1 MITITSAPLVVFPSA
16 GHHDKDP
23 GAVYNGIK
31 EADKTKELRDLI
43 SKYLGA
49 HKHIVDKDWETNRQ
63 YQDRIK
69 PGSGSVLAD
78 HHFDASTNTT
88 VSGVGVFVANNA
100 NSNSRAMAQ
109 EVVDG
114 LSKIIGLPNRG
125 VKTESQSGRGR
136 IGILHLG
143 AGISILVEVCFISNP
158 CDMAR
163 YELVKEKVAEFL
175 AEVYKKWDD
184 KI

>member
-1 MITITSAPLVVFPSA
+1 MITLIAAPEVVYPSA

-23 GAVYNGIK
+23 GAVYNGVK
-31 EADKTKELRDLI
+31 EADKTKELRNLI

-49 HKHIVDKDWETNRQ
+49 HKHIMDRDWETNREHQ
-63 YQDRIK
+63 NRIK
-69 PGSGSVLAD
+69 PGSSSVLAD

-88 VSGVGVFVANNA
+88 ASGVGVFVANNA
-100 NSNSRAMAQ
+100 SVNSKTMAK

-114 LSKIIGLPNRG
+114 LSELIGIPNRG
-125 VKTESQSGRGR
+125 VRTESQSGRGR

-158 CDMAR
+158 CDMAK
-163 YELVKEKVAEFL
+163 YEVNKEKVAKFL
-175 AEVYKKWDD
+175 AETYKKWDD